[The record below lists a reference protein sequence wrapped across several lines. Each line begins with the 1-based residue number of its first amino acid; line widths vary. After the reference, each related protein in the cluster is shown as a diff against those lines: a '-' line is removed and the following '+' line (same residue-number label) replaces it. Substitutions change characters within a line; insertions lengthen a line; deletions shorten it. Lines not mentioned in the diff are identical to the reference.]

1 VPVPSARPT
10 EVRAAV
16 AALTDACTAA
26 GFQVTGV
33 CPIDYGLQL
42 AVSDG
47 SQIANVN
54 VYGGRKGVRTVINGA
69 AGASLY
75 RALAGIVEA
84 RPQVAVEFAQ
94 QALPLQQ
101 VSHSGAGLFPPG
113 PWIGSDESGKGDY
126 FGPLVAAAVFVSPE
140 QENELRS
147 AGVRDSKLLTDPMA
161 HEVAAAVRRVCDGR
175 FAEEVIPP
183 AEYNALY
190 EQFKARNENLNHLL
204 AWEHVHVLEPLLA
217 SGGLPI
223 DTVTV
228 IADQFANERYV
239 RERLHQALDSR
250 DLPMPPLVQTPG
262 AEANVA
268 VAAASILA
276 RDRFLRWLEEA
287 SAHYGIK
294 LPKGGSNPAIIAAA
308 RHVVQRYGVGELA
321 NVAKLHF
328 VTTGRV
334 VGRAAGQ

>member
-1 VPVPSARPT
+1 V
-10 EVRAAV
+10 
-16 AALTDACTAA
+16 ALTDACAAA
-26 GFQVTGV
+26 GFTVTGV
-33 CPIDYGLQL
+33 RPIDYGLQL

-47 SQIANVN
+47 SKLVNVN
-54 VYGGRKGVRTVINGA
+54 VYGGRKGISTVVNGA
-69 AGASLY
+69 PGTALY
-75 RALAGIVEA
+75 AALVRMVEA
-84 RPQVAVEFAQ
+84 RPRLASGFAPS
-94 QALPLQQ
+94 ASPGRPAR
-101 VSHSGAGLFPPG
+101 HSKARTFPPG

-147 AGVRDSKLLTDPMA
+147 AGVRDSKLLTDAMA
-161 HEVAAAVRRVCDGR
+161 RQVAAAVRRVCDGR

-204 AWEHVHVLEPLLA
+204 AWGHVHVLEPLLA
-217 SGGLPI
+217 SGGFPI
-223 DTVTV
+223 SAVTV

-250 DLPMPPLVQTPG
+250 DLPMPRLVQTPG

-276 RDRFLRWLEEA
+276 RDRFLCWLEEA
-287 SAHYGIK
+287 SSQHGIK

-308 RHVVQRYGVGELA
+308 RHVVQRYGAGELA

-334 VGRAAGQ
+334 VGRR

>member
-47 SQIANVN
+47 SQVANVN

-69 AGASLY
+69 PGASLY

-101 VSHSGAGLFPPG
+101 VSHSRAGLFPPG

-126 FGPLVAAAVFVSPE
+126 FGPLVAAAVFVSPD
-140 QENELRS
+140 QESQLRVAS
-147 AGVRDSKLLTDPMA
+147 VRDSKLLTDAMA
-161 HEVAAAVRRVCDGR
+161 HDVAAAVRHICEGR
-175 FAEEVIPP
+175 FAEEVISP

-190 EQFKARNENLNHLL
+190 ERFKASSENLNHLL
-204 AWEHVHVLEPLLA
+204 AWGHVHVLEPLLA
-217 SGGLPI
+217 SCNLPI

-239 RERLHQALDSR
+239 RERLHQALDRR
-250 DLPMPPLVQTPG
+250 DLPMPRLVQMPR

-308 RHVVQRYGVGELA
+308 RHVVQRYGAGELA

-328 VTTGRV
+328 ATTGRV